1 MNPSVNAVAQN
12 DKMTSQNILRRL
24 AALPPEPL
32 SELAKSDRDL
42 NPDWVMPDLLHPAA
56 VLVPLVLRDHGVYV
70 LLTLRQAHLSHHAG
84 QVSFPGGRIDDG
96 DPHPAAAALREA
108 QEEVGL
114 SPDLV
119 QNLGWLDPYVTF
131 TGFHIL
137 PLVGLVTPPPRWSP
151 NDSEVAE
158 ILEVPLE
165 FFLSP
170 DHVRID
176 SQKVPTGY
184 VRQTYIFQYGERV
197 IFGATAAMLV
207 NLAEVLRDEA

>member
-1 MNPSVNAVAQN
+1 
-12 DKMTSQNILRRL
+12 MTSQNILRRL

-42 NPDWVMPDLLHPAA
+42 NPDWVMPDSLRPAA
-56 VLVPLVLRDHGVYV
+56 VLVPLVQRDVGVQV
-70 LLTLRQAHLSHHAG
+70 LLTLRQAHLSDHAG
-84 QVSFPGGRIDDG
+84 QVSFPGGRIDET

-108 QEEVGL
+108 WEEVGL
-114 SPDLV
+114 PPDRV
-119 QNLGWLDPYVTF
+119 QHMGWLDPYVTF

-137 PLVGLVTPPPRWSP
+137 PLVGLVTPPSRWSP
-151 NDSEVAE
+151 NESEVAE

-170 DHVRID
+170 DHVRVEAH
-176 SQKVPTGY
+176 KLPTGY
-184 VRQTYIFQYGERV
+184 VRQTYVFQHGTHV